1 MSSIIQDVKITKHV
15 NPSKQVQEE
24 YTMMITFHDIVY
36 VKKITKNDM
45 TSNLFDFD
53 MLENLI
59 YNCNHKQIVGDIQCD
74 MTLTESDSFGK
85 NLDMLLIFV
94 RDVKPMKKIYEKH
107 LFQLQEKKLDYD
119 DKIGL
124 AMTNLRNEI
133 NFTMIKPTTDI
144 IQIKLTKNPTY
155 YDQLYINKGGEENI
169 IKLHNIYT
177 GYKYIIK
184 DTIISHELSQL
195 TPVTNRTSPSTDIVT
210 KLSSDNEFT
219 KFANFKADSNIHWDL
234 LEYVKRYLKFHIT
247 GTYESQ
253 KVLRINIDSILKNN
267 YVDSVHIQDTNNLII
282 FIDKTKK
289 SNNRLIQYY
298 VTFNEFIQL
307 REQFKTYHILE
318 NHPQGILAEELP

>member
-144 IQIKLTKNPTY
+144 IQIKYTITPHVNTKL
-155 YDQLYINKGGEENI
+155 LYINNSGKENI
-169 IKLHNIYT
+169 IKLHNCLHATHKYT
-177 GYKYIIK
+177 RK
-184 DTIISHELSQL
+184 DTTNPQELSSINQINEHSD
-195 TPVTNRTSPSTDIVT
+195 TET
-210 KLSSDNEFT
+210 KLSLDGEFT

-234 LEYVKRYLKFHIT
+234 LEYVKKYLKFHIT

-318 NHPQGILAEELP
+318 NHPHGILVEELP

>member
-15 NPSKQVQEE
+15 NPSKQVQDE

-59 YNCNHKQIVGDIQCD
+59 YNCNHKQKVGDIQCD
-74 MTLTESDSFGK
+74 MTLTESESFGK
-85 NLDMLLIFV
+85 NLDMLLIFE
-94 RDVKPMKKIYEKH
+94 RNVKPMKRINEEH

-144 IQIKLTKNPTY
+144 IQIKYTSINTK
-155 YDQLYINKGGEENI
+155 QLHINNSCKENI
-169 IKLHNIYT
+169 IKLHNCLHAHKYT
-177 GYKYIIK
+177 SK
-184 DTIISHELSQL
+184 DTTDPQELSSINQINGHSD
-195 TPVTNRTSPSTDIVT
+195 TET
-210 KLSSDNEFT
+210 KLSLDGEFT

-234 LEYVKRYLKFHIT
+234 LEYVKKYLKFHIT
-247 GTYESQ
+247 GTYESA
-253 KVLRINIDSILKNN
+253 KVLRINIDSILKNK

-298 VTFNEFIQL
+298 TSFNEFIQV

-318 NHPQGILAEELP
+318 NHPHGILVEELP

>member
-15 NPSKQVQEE
+15 NPSKQVQDE

-59 YNCNHKQIVGDIQCD
+59 YNCNHKQKVGDIQCD

-85 NLDMLLIFV
+85 NLDMLLIFE
-94 RDVKPMKKIYEKH
+94 RNVKPMKKINEEH

-144 IQIKLTKNPTY
+144 IQIKLTKDGDNTY
-155 YDQLYINKGGEENI
+155 RLYINNSGEKSEI
-169 IKLHNIYT
+169 TLSTCSSPH
-177 GYKYIIK
+177 
-184 DTIISHELSQL
+184 DLISIGNS
-195 TPVTNRTSPSTDIVT
+195 NR
-210 KLSSDNEFT
+210 
-219 KFANFKADSNIHWDL
+219 
-234 LEYVKRYLKFHIT
+234 LK
-247 GTYESQ
+247 
-253 KVLRINIDSILKNN
+253 INIDSILKNN
-267 YVDSVHIQDTNNLII
+267 YVDSVHIIDTYTHIFNYHSHTHTANKIHTLII

-298 VTFNEFIQL
+298 ETFDEFIQV

-318 NHPQGILAEELP
+318 NHPHGILVEELP